1 MACALP
7 PLVVGSSKCLGPIL
21 AASGS
26 KYVTLRASGGVSYQ
40 TVVNIQAACD
50 IKAAMKSTLA
60 VIGVAQKIMPN
71 SRTHF
76 DQEANAQMQW
86 ILNRYKTMY
95 EDSGLVERPRVKC
108 LNAWREFRLRTVESF
123 LMIER
128 ADKTLRKNMNKLKA
142 VEKVYLKS
150 RRKVR
155 LQQACSNTAQSKIKK
170 PKSDLRAVAGKKKH
184 ALFKQWHDCVKAASK
199 NLGVAGLPRKG
210 TEFYGECKRLMEEK
224 L

>member
-71 SRTHF
+71 SRTHV

-95 EDSGLVERPRVKC
+95 EDSGLVERPRVKW

-128 ADKTLRKNMNKLKA
+128 ADKTLRKNMNKLEA
-142 VEKVYLKS
+142 VEKLYDKTKTKKMLRPIKSHRRAKNGYKHSANLKPW
-150 RRKVR
+150 
-155 LQQACSNTAQSKIKK
+155 QACM
-170 PKSDLRAVAGKKKH
+170 
-184 ALFKQWHDCVKAASK
+184 KAARE
-199 NLGVAGLPRKG
+199 NLGIVGYMLPKKG
-210 TEFYGECKRLMEEK
+210 TAYYDECKRLMRENNS
-224 L
+224 